1 MRSDVLNIMY
11 QSVPRPRDCTFSPG
25 DWDVLGRYWHPIAF
39 SSDVADSPVKAQLL
53 DVELVVYRTSE
64 GVVAAR
70 DLCMHRGSPLSMGHI
85 QGDEIVC
92 AYHGWRYGPGG
103 ECVRIP
109 SQPSSVR
116 ISPRARLM
124 TINCTERYGLI
135 WACLSEPV
143 TGLPECPVLAD
154 PAYRF
159 LQLGMQSWQ
168 TSAARQVENFMDVS
182 HFPFVHAGT
191 FGNPDITEVP
201 RVDVQH
207 TTRGLH
213 YDFPY
218 LAANPGSSALGGGE
232 VIQRYTTY
240 DVTLPFTVQLTI
252 GYPEKGE
259 GRAHVGFD
267 IASPVSARVTNI
279 FFVAARNFDSHVPDE
294 EIIAYDLSIAAQDR
308 PIVEGQRPE
317 ELPLDLGEE
326 LHVQADA
333 VTIAYRRRLAG
344 LGLGRA
350 WSA

>member
-1 MRSDVLNIMY
+1 MLIGTA
-11 QSVPRPRDCTFSPG
+11 VPRPRDCTFSPG
-25 DWDVLGRYWHPIAF
+25 DWEILGRYWHPILF
-39 SSDVADSPVKAQLL
+39 STDVAGTPVKAKLL
-53 DVELVVYRTSE
+53 DVDLVVYRTSK

-70 DLCMHRGSPLSMGHI
+70 DLCMHRGSPLSMGHM

-92 AYHGWRYGPGG
+92 AYHGWRYGPQG

-109 SQPSSVR
+109 SQPAAVR
-116 ISPRARLM
+116 ISSRARLL
-124 TINCTERYGLI
+124 TINCAERYGLI
-135 WACLSEPV
+135 WACISEPCA
-143 TGLPECPVLAD
+143 GLPDCPVLED
-154 PAYRF
+154 PSYRF
-159 LQLGMQSWQ
+159 LQLGMQSWK

-191 FGNPDITEVP
+191 FGNPDVTEVA
-201 RVDVQH
+201 RVDVEQ
-207 TTRGLH
+207 TLRGLH

-218 LAANPGSSALGGGE
+218 LASNPKNSPLGGGE
-232 VIQRYTTY
+232 VIQRHTTY

-252 GYPEKGE
+252 AYPEKGE
-259 GRAHVGFD
+259 GRAHVAFD
-267 IASPVSARVTNI
+267 IASPVSARATNI
-279 FFVAARNFDSHVPDE
+279 FFVAARNFDAHIPAE
-294 EIIAYDLSIAAQDR
+294 EIIAYDLSIAAEDR

-333 VTIAYRRRLAG
+333 VTIAYRRRLRE

>member
-1 MRSDVLNIMY
+1 MLTGTA
-11 QSVPRPRDCTFSPG
+11 VPRPGDCTFSPG
-25 DWDVLGRYWHPIAF
+25 DWEVLGRYWHPIAF
-39 SSDVADSPVKAQLL
+39 GSDVADTPVKAKLL
-53 DVELVVYRTSE
+53 DVDLVVYRTSE

-70 DLCMHRGSPLSMGHI
+70 DLCMHRGSPLSMGHM

-92 AYHGWRYGPGG
+92 AYHGWRYGPRG

-109 SQPSSVR
+109 SQSASVR
-116 ISPRARLM
+116 ISQRARLM
-124 TINCTERYGLI
+124 TINCAERYGLI
-135 WACLSEPV
+135 WACMLEPCV
-143 TGLPECPVLAD
+143 GLPECPVLED
-154 PAYRF
+154 PSYRY
-159 LQLGMQSWQ
+159 LRIGMQSWK

-201 RVDVQH
+201 PVDVQQ
-207 TTRGLH
+207 TPQGLH

-218 LAANPGSSALGGGE
+218 LAANPQGSPLGGNE

-240 DVTLPFTVQLTI
+240 DVTLPFIVQLTI

-259 GRAHVGFD
+259 GSAHVAFD
-267 IASPVSARVTNI
+267 MASPVSARQTNI
-279 FFVAARNFDSHVPDE
+279 FFVAARNFDSHIPGE
-294 EIIAYDLSIAAQDR
+294 EIITYDLSIAAEDR

-317 ELPLDLGEE
+317 ELPLDLSEE

-333 VTIAYRRRLAG
+333 VTIAYRRRLRE
-344 LGLGRA
+344 LGLGRT

>member
-1 MRSDVLNIMY
+1 VLTETA
-11 QSVPRPRDCTFSPG
+11 VPWPRDCTFTRG
-25 DWDVLGRYWHPIAF
+25 DWETLGRYWHPVAF
-39 SSDVADSPVKAQLL
+39 SSDVAAAPFKAKLL
-53 DVELVVYRTSE
+53 DVDLVVYRTSQ

-70 DLCMHRGSPLSMGHI
+70 DLCMHRGSPLTMGRM

-109 SQPSSVR
+109 SQPTSMR

-124 TINCTERYGLI
+124 TINCAERYGLI
-135 WACLSEPV
+135 WACISEPRA
-143 TGLPECPVLAD
+143 GLPECPALED
-154 PAYRF
+154 PSYRF
-159 LQLGMQSWQ
+159 LQLGMQSWR

-182 HFPFVHAGT
+182 HFPFVHVGT

-201 RVDVQH
+201 RVDVEQ
-207 TTRGLH
+207 TARGLH

-218 LAANPGSSALGGGE
+218 LAANPKSSPLGGGD
-232 VIQRYTTY
+232 VVQRFTTY

-259 GRAHVGFD
+259 GRAHVAFD
-267 IASPVSARVTNI
+267 MASPVSARATNV
-279 FFVAARNFDSHVPDE
+279 FFVAARNFDSQVPDE
-294 EIIAYDLSIAAQDR
+294 EIIAYDLRIAAEDR

-333 VTIAYRRRLAG
+333 VTIAYRRRLRE
-344 LGLGRA
+344 LGLGGA

>member
-11 QSVPRPRDCTFSPG
+11 LPRPRDCTFSPG
-25 DWDVLGRYWHPIAF
+25 DWEILGRYWHPVLF
-39 SSDVADSPVKAQLL
+39 STDVAGAPVKATLL
-53 DVELVVYRTSE
+53 DVDLVVYRTSQ

-70 DLCMHRGSPLSMGHI
+70 DLCMHRGSPLSMGRM
-85 QGDEIVC
+85 QGDEIEC
-92 AYHGWRYGPGG
+92 AYHGWRYGPQG

-109 SQPSSVR
+109 SQPAAVR

-124 TINCTERYGLI
+124 TINCAERYGLI
-135 WACLSEPV
+135 WACISEPC
-143 TGLPECPVLAD
+143 TGLPECPVLED
-154 PAYRF
+154 PSYRF

-191 FGNPDITEVP
+191 FGNPDATEVA
-201 RVDVQH
+201 RVEVEQ
-207 TTRGLH
+207 TPRGLH

-218 LAANPGSSALGGGE
+218 LASNPKNSPLGGSE
-232 VIQRYTTY
+232 VIQRFTTY

-252 GYPEKGE
+252 AYPEKGT
-259 GRAHVGFD
+259 GRAHVAFD
-267 IASPVSARVTNI
+267 IASPVSARATNI
-279 FFVAARNFDSHVPDE
+279 FFVAARNFDAHIPDE
-294 EIIAYDLSIAAQDR
+294 EIIAYDLSIAAEDR

-317 ELPLDLGEE
+317 ELPLDLSEE

-333 VTIAYRRRLAG
+333 VTIEYRKRLRE